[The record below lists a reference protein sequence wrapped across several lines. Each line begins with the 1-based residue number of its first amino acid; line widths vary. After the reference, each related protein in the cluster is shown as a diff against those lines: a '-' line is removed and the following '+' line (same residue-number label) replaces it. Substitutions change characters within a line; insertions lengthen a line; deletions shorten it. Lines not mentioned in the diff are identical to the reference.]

1 MMGCGTDAFA
11 CCMDVFAVPRHCELC
26 MTGPRNE
33 QEERR
38 FRLLV
43 ESVTDYAIFILDL
56 QGRVT
61 TWNAGA
67 ERIKGY
73 TASEIIGQ
81 HFSKFYPRE
90 DVEEGKCERELEEA
104 SRAGRFEEEGWRIR
118 KDGTRF
124 WANVVITALRNRDG
138 TGGGF
143 AKVPRDLSERRAAE
157 EEARRFRLLVES
169 VKDYAIFMLGP
180 RGHVATWNAG
190 AERIKGY
197 PPSEIIGQHF
207 SKFYP
212 REEVEAGKCERELD
226 EASRVGRFEEEGWR
240 VRKDGTRFWANVV
253 ITALRNQDGAL
264 VGFAKV
270 TRDLTERK
278 AAEEERVRLAE
289 AREAERRNQ
298 EFLAIM
304 GHEMRNPLAPMVTAV
319 HRIRLRGGRDCDEE
333 IAVLG
338 RQLGH
343 MKRLVDD
350 LLDASRFLRD
360 DLRLNRNV
368 IEIGDVLANAVDVV
382 ASLLEEKRHKLVI
395 DIPKSDLLVEVD
407 AARMVQVFGN
417 LLNNAAKYTNESG
430 VIALSATASLDQV
443 TVTIAD
449 SGIGIAA
456 DVLPRVFELFTQAE
470 QGIDRRYGGLGIG
483 LAVVKRLVA
492 NHGGDVTAES
502 AGANRGSRFT
512 VRLPRYVRT
521 PAFDADPA
529 PAKAQAAL
537 SDGPT
542 HRILVV
548 DDNCDGADMLR
559 DCLADLGHEVRIAYD
574 GLEALEIARGFL
586 PALVFLDVGLPEL
599 SGYEVA
605 QRMRRL
611 PGWNRVPIVAL
622 TGYARDSDRA
632 LALESGFSSHMTKP
646 IDVERLR
653 TLVDD
658 LIGDGAAKP

>member
-1 MMGCGTDAFA
+1 
-11 CCMDVFAVPRHCELC
+11 
-26 MTGPRNE
+26 MTGPRDE

-73 TASEIIGQ
+73 AASEIIGQ

-90 DVEEGKCERELEEA
+90 EIEGGKCERALEEA

-138 TGGGF
+138 TVGGF
-143 AKVPRDLSERRAAE
+143 AKVTRDLSERRAAE

-169 VKDYAIFMLGP
+169 VKDYAIFILGP
-180 RGHVATWNAG
+180 GGHVATWNAG

-197 PPSEIIGQHF
+197 CPSEIIGQHF

-212 REEVEAGKCERELD
+212 RKDVEEGKCERELD
-226 EASRVGRFEEEGWR
+226 EASSVGRFEEEGWR

-289 AREAERRNQ
+289 AHEAERRNQ

-319 HRIRLRGGRDCDEE
+319 HRIRLRRGRDCDEE

-350 LLDASRFLRD
+350 ILDASRFLRSD
-360 DLRLNRNV
+360 VRLNRNV
-368 IEIGDVLANAVDVV
+368 VEIGDVLANAVDVV
-382 ASLLEEKRHKLVI
+382 ASLLDEKRHKLAI
-395 DIPKSDLLVEVD
+395 DVPKSDLLVEVD

-417 LLNNAAKYTNESG
+417 LLNNAAKYTNENG
-430 VIALSATASLDQV
+430 VITLSATASLDQV

-449 SGIGIAA
+449 NGIGIQA

-512 VRLPRYVRT
+512 VRLPRYVRI

-529 PAKAQAAL
+529 PAIAQTAL
-537 SDGPT
+537 SHGPA

-548 DDNCDGADMLR
+548 DDNSDGADMLR
-559 DCLADLGHEVRIAYD
+559 DCLVDLGHEVRIAYD
-574 GLEALEIARGFL
+574 GLEALEIAGGFL

-611 PGWNRVPIVAL
+611 PGWTRVPIVAL

-632 LALESGFSSHMTKP
+632 LALEAGFSSHMTKP

-653 TLVDD
+653 PLVDD
-658 LIGDGAAKP
+658 LIRDGAAKP

>member
-1 MMGCGTDAFA
+1 
-11 CCMDVFAVPRHCELC
+11 
-26 MTGPRNE
+26 MTGPRDE
-33 QEERR
+33 QEEPR

-43 ESVTDYAIFILDL
+43 ESVIDYAILILDL
-56 QGRVT
+56 RGRVT

-73 TASEIIGQ
+73 AASEIIGQ

-90 DVEEGKCERELEEA
+90 DVEAGKCQRELE
-104 SRAGRFEEEGWRIR
+104 
-118 KDGTRF
+118 
-124 WANVVITALRNRDG
+124 
-138 TGGGF
+138 
-143 AKVPRDLSERRAAE
+143 
-157 EEARRFRLLVES
+157 
-169 VKDYAIFMLGP
+169 
-180 RGHVATWNAG
+180 
-190 AERIKGY
+190 
-197 PPSEIIGQHF
+197 
-207 SKFYP
+207 
-212 REEVEAGKCERELD
+212 

-253 ITALRNQDGAL
+253 ITALRHHDGAL

-289 AREAERRNQ
+289 AREAERRNE

-350 LLDASRFLRD
+350 VLDASRFLRD
-360 DLRLNRNV
+360 DRRLNRNV
-368 IEIGDVLANAVDVV
+368 FEIGDILANAVDVV
-382 ASLLEEKRHKLVI
+382 ASLLEEKRHKLEI
-395 DIPKSDLLVEVD
+395 DVPKSDLLVEVD

-417 LLNNAAKYTNESG
+417 VLNNAAKYTAEGG
-430 VIALSATASLDQV
+430 VITLSAAASRDWV
-443 TVTIAD
+443 TVKISD
-449 SGIGIAA
+449 NGIGIPAE
-456 DVLPRVFELFTQAE
+456 VLPRVFELFTQAD

-483 LAVVKRLVA
+483 LAVVKRLVE
-492 NHGGDVTAES
+492 NHGGEVTAES
-502 AGANRGSRFT
+502 AGANRGSKFT
-512 VRLPRYVRT
+512 VRLPRCART
-521 PAFDADPA
+521 PAFDPVRA
-529 PAKAQAAL
+529 PANPQAAV
-537 SDGPT
+537 SPGPT

-548 DDNCDGADMLR
+548 DDNRDGAEMLR
-559 DCLADLGHEVRIAYD
+559 DCLEDLGHEVRIAFD
-574 GLEALEIARGFL
+574 GAEALEIAGGFL

-605 QRMRRL
+605 RRMRGL

-622 TGYARDSDRA
+622 TGYARASDRA
-632 LALESGFSSHMTKP
+632 LALESGFSSHMAKP

-653 TLVDD
+653 PLVDD
-658 LIGDGAAKP
+658 LIRDGAASP